1 MSFRAFLDEL
11 EECGELIEIDEPVSP
26 ELEACR
32 IARKT
37 DSPILFKDLS
47 GKRACVNLIGSRNIL
62 SKVLGVK
69 KEHIAAHLVD
79 LPSESEVRVVDD
91 SPTREVVEDADLTTL
106 PIMKFFEADGG
117 AYITSG
123 IVVAEFDGIV
133 NASFHRLMVIGK
145 NKLAA
150 RLVPPRHTYLLHKKA
165 REQGVG
171 LKVGIAIGV
180 DPVILFA
187 AGTRVEPGFEFKYA
201 SMLRNAPV
209 ELFRLDNGIA
219 VPHAEIVL
227 EGEIDPEERANEGP
241 FVDITGTYDEVRS
254 EPVIKLTQIYHR
266 KDPIYHSI
274 IPGGREHQL
283 LMGTP
288 YEPLILKAVRH
299 VADAKNAVMTAGG
312 CTYFHAA
319 VSIRKVR
326 EGDGKNA
333 IVAALAAAP
342 GVKQVVVVDE
352 DIDLFNPNDLE
363 YALATRVRWDKD
375 LVVIPGARGS
385 SLDPSAADDGT
396 STKVGIDATMP
407 LERREA
413 FERVTA

>member
-1 MSFRAFLDEL
+1 MSFRAFMDEL
-11 EECGELIEIDEPVSP
+11 GERGELIEIDETVSS

-37 DSPILFKDLS
+37 DNPILFKDLS
-47 GKRACVNLIGSRNIL
+47 GRRGCVNLIGSRKIL
-62 SKVLGVK
+62 AGALGVK
-69 KEHIAAHLVD
+69 KAHIAGHLAD
-79 LPSESEVRVVDD
+79 LPTAGEVKVVDD

-106 PIMKFFEADGG
+106 PIMKFFGADGG

-123 IVVAEFDGIV
+123 IVVTEFDGIV
-133 NASFHRLMVIGK
+133 NAAFHRLMVIGK
-145 NKLAA
+145 DELAA

-187 AGTRVEPGFEFKYA
+187 AGTRVEPGFEFEYA
-201 SMLRNAPV
+201 SLLKNAPV

-227 EGEIDPEERANEGP
+227 EGEIEPEKRASEGP
-241 FVDITGTYDEVRS
+241 FVDITGTYDEIRL

-266 KDPIYHSI
+266 NDPIYHSI

-288 YEPLILKAVRH
+288 YEPLILRAVRN

-312 CTYFHAA
+312 CTYFRAA

-333 IVAALAAAP
+333 IVAAFAAAP
-342 GVKQVVVVDE
+342 SLKQVLVVDE
-352 DIDLFNPNDLE
+352 DINLFDPNDIE
-363 YALATRVRWDKD
+363 YALATRVRWDED
-375 LVVIPGARGS
+375 LVMIPRARGS
-385 SLDPSAADDGT
+385 SLDPSAAEDGT
-396 STKVGIDATMP
+396 STKIGIDATMP
-407 LERREA
+407 LDRRGA